1 MADFITA
8 AFQASQTLGGP
19 HRLARRL
26 GVQPDQ
32 LYRWIA
38 GLDLPAEGLRVD
50 LQRRIDGAL
59 LVSPAAGVARRR
71 HGDRQLAS

>member
-1 MADFITA
+1 MADFVTV
-8 AFQASQTLGGP
+8 AFHASQTLGGP

-26 GVQPDQ
+26 GVQPDD

-50 LQRRIDGAL
+50 LQRRISRV
-59 LVSPAAGVARRR
+59 LVVAPAAGSAGRR
-71 HGDRQLAS
+71 HGDHTLSN